1 MNNVQNYIMSKTTC
15 NPVPYVPTESAPYH
29 RRLAAAKLPA
39 FQLTTNKKKKKN
51 VNSPRINSF
60 YLVYLIILL

>member
-1 MNNVQNYIMSKTTC
+1 MNNVQNYIMSKTAY
-15 NPVPYVPTESAPYH
+15 NPRSVCGDLVAANH

-51 VNSPRINSF
+51 VNSH
-60 YLVYLIILL
+60 